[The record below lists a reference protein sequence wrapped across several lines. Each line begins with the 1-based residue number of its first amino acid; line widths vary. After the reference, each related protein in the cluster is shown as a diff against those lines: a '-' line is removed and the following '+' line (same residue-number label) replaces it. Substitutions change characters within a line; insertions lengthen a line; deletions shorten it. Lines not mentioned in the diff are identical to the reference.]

1 MPFLY
6 QCCIC
11 KQPMPHASDP
21 ANPLD
26 PCSLVLVS
34 NINLDRRK
42 QKEQEFP
49 CHFECFRRL
58 VSDDSLMFIM
68 EPDYSTIGEMEDEQA
83 SQGSGRSPRSGMGEL

>member
-6 QCCIC
+6 ECCIC
-11 KQPMPHASDP
+11 KQTMPVASDQTK
-21 ANPLD
+21 PLD

-34 NINLDRRK
+34 NINLDRRE

-49 CHFECFRRL
+49 CHFECIRRL
-58 VSDDSLMFIM
+58 VGDDNLMFIM

-83 SQGSGRSPRSGMGEL
+83 AQESG